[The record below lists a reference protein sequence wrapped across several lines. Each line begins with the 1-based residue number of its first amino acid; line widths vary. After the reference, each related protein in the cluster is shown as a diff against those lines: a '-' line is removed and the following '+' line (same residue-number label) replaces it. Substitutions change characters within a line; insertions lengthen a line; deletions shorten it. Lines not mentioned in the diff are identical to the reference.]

1 MMIERKWL
9 FWVASLIALFWA
21 LHLVESILLPFIAGL
36 ILAYFLDPIVDK
48 LETWRIPRMIG
59 TILVI
64 GLFIFSFIAV
74 LILIVPLIIGQ
85 ISGFGAK
92 LPTYVQQLQNLITD
106 QNKEW
111 LQNLIG
117 EKLPDVSK
125 NVGEIV
131 SKAVAWLTTFLQG
144 LVTGGAAILSLFSLL
159 VVTPV
164 VAFYLLYDWDKII
177 SAVDS
182 WIPTRN
188 RDDVRGIARDIDRA
202 LSGFI
207 RGQAMVCL
215 SLGLFYGIALTFAK
229 LPYGF
234 AIGLITG
241 LLSFIPY
248 VGSMTGLL
256 LSLGVAI
263 VSFYPNWASISLIAA
278 IFAIGQFL
286 EGNILSP
293 KFVGESVG
301 LHPVWLMFAL
311 LAFGSLFGFTGLL
324 LAVPMAAIVGVLSR
338 YALSKYLESSLFKGD
353 VS

>member
-1 MMIERKWL
+1 MTEKK
-9 FWVASLIALFWA
+9 ALIWIAGFALLCGA
-21 LHLVESILLPFIAGL
+21 LYLVQSVLLPFAAGL
-36 ILAYFLDPIVDK
+36 ILAYFLDPLVDK
-48 LETWRIPRMIG
+48 LETWKVPRMVG

-64 GLFIFSFIAV
+64 GLFTLAFVSV
-74 LILIVPLIIGQ
+74 LVLLVPVIIEQ
-85 ISGFGAK
+85 ISAFAVK
-92 LPTYVQQLQNLITD
+92 LPSYVQRLQSLITEE
-106 QNKEW
+106 NKAW
-111 LQNLIG
+111 LHTLAG
-117 EKLPDVSK
+117 ENMPDVSK

-131 SKAVAWLTTFLQG
+131 SKAVAWLSSFLQG

-164 VAFYLLYDWDKII
+164 VAFYLLYDWDRMIK
-177 SAVDS
+177 AVDS
-182 WIPTRN
+182 WIPERN
-188 RDDVRGIARDIDRA
+188 RDDVRKIASDIDRA

-207 RGQAMVCL
+207 RGQALVCVT
-215 SLGLFYGIALTFAK
+215 LGLFYGVALTLVK

-241 LLSFIPY
+241 LISFIPY
-248 VGSMTGLL
+248 VGSMTGLV

-263 VSFYPNWASISLIAA
+263 VSFYPNWTSIGLVAA

-324 LAVPMAAIVGVLSR
+324 LAVPMAAIVGVLARFS
-338 YALSKYLESSLFKGD
+338 LTKYLDSPLYKGE
-353 VS
+353 VT